1 MKSIKLVWIKFKV
14 WLLKTYLESASLIE
28 KKDD

>member
-14 WLLKTYLESASLIE
+14 WLLKTYCESLGLIRR
-28 KKDD
+28 KDD